1 MSEKFESLP
10 NKEISQVVSTWW
22 KERVEELI
30 QSERPEDA
38 KCLYLEF
45 GDYKPKSER

>member
-10 NKEISQVVSTWW
+10 NKAISKVVSVWW

-45 GDYKPKSER
+45 EDYKPKSKQ